1 VWGRFVRRVPSLA
14 RTHFWSSTSGPH
26 PVRFA
31 PIESVGSCANP
42 GQKRS
47 SPATQ
52 FWRRLRLL
60 ATNTDVQMPSV
71 MSHTLDLAQ
80 VHGFPGARS
89 SVRKEEGDKQIIGAD
104 PRGHRYLGLHAGI
117 RLLSSVL
124 RMRPWPH
131 MAESSGGEEGI
142 SRRHITGHHR
152 ATVRHGQSSM
162 LRDSR

>member
-1 VWGRFVRRVPSLA
+1 
-14 RTHFWSSTSGPH
+14 
-26 PVRFA
+26 
-31 PIESVGSCANP
+31 
-42 GQKRS
+42 
-47 SPATQ
+47 
-52 FWRRLRLL
+52 
-60 ATNTDVQMPSV
+60 MPSV